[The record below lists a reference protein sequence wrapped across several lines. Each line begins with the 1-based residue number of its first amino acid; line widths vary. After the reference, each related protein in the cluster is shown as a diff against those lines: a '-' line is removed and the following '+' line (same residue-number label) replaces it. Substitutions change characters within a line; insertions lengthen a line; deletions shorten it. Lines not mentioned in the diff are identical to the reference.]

1 MVAAVPVLA
10 VLLVVAGWGVD
21 QAASSGQALRN
32 IDIAGRAVGGLDEAT
47 VRATVA
53 RLADEQD
60 RWPVTIRSGEAAY
73 ESTAADLGITVD
85 RDATVA
91 AVLDAGRDGSQALRP
106 FRWAGSFVHSHEVQV
121 RYSADLLRTAMTLE
135 AVQGADRTAPVE
147 PTMQLSDNGFVLAPG
162 QPGRGLAP
170 GRVAAQ
176 LLDAMASRSDDL
188 PDSASDEPLVLD
200 GEPVA
205 LPTTYDDA
213 DVQLLADQANAMTA
227 AGLTITAGPAQVTV
241 PAGQLRPWIR
251 LATSGDQ
258 LQLAIDSEAAL
269 AALPEAVG
277 SVGETAVNATVT
289 LDGTGAPVVV
299 PSRNGVACCQDDS
312 ATRIWDALQNGQ
324 SEVELDIREME
335 PEWTTEE
342 VQAWGITQPVGG
354 NRGWQS
360 GHEIE
365 GPAPG
370 FTTYHDCCASRVTN
384 IHRLAD
390 LVRGAVIPPG
400 GDFSINDYV
409 GPRTADD
416 GFVLAG
422 AIADGRHVE
431 EIGGGVSQ
439 FATTTFNAAY
449 FAGLDIVSYQAHS
462 EYFSRYPRGREA
474 TMGYPLPDLAIHNNT
489 PYGILIWTSYTGTSL
504 TVTLYSTPYATAEQ
518 TGISESSYGACR
530 NVSTTRTRTFP
541 DGTTT
546 TDTFRATYR
555 PGEGRTC

>member
-1 MVAAVPVLA
+1 
-10 VLLVVAGWGVD
+10 
-21 QAASSGQALRN
+21 
-32 IDIAGRAVGGLDEAT
+32 
-47 VRATVA
+47 
-53 RLADEQD
+53 
-60 RWPVTIRSGEAAY
+60 
-73 ESTAADLGITVD
+73 
-85 RDATVA
+85 
-91 AVLDAGRDGSQALRP
+91 
-106 FRWAGSFVHSHEVQV
+106 
-121 RYSADLLRTAMTLE
+121 
-135 AVQGADRTAPVE
+135 
-147 PTMQLSDNGFVLAPG
+147 
-162 QPGRGLAP
+162 
-170 GRVAAQ
+170 
-176 LLDAMASRSDDL
+176 
-188 PDSASDEPLVLD
+188 
-200 GEPVA
+200 
-205 LPTTYDDA
+205 
-213 DVQLLADQANAMTA
+213 
-227 AGLTITAGPAQVTV
+227 
-241 PAGQLRPWIR
+241 
-251 LATSGDQ
+251 
-258 LQLAIDSEAAL
+258 
-269 AALPEAVG
+269 
-277 SVGETAVNATVT
+277 VT
-289 LDGTGAPVVV
+289 LDGAGAPVVV

-312 ATRIWDALQNGQ
+312 ATRIWGALQNGQ
-324 SEVELDIREME
+324 SQVQLDIRETE

-504 TVTLYSTPYATAEQ
+504 TVTLYSTPYATAEH